1 MAKGQNPGPQLTP
14 ALMEPG
20 LIIRHGFNLGEA
32 DRIVQFEGFLDRDAA
47 LSEIH
52 HMCDTMRKAGNR
64 QKAAHTLPHMRRHLA
79 EMEYVCNDNK
89 RRLAELD
96 AGEKAMDEARSV
108 KRDELRMQLQNA
120 VARAEDDHR
129 QSGRRGDFKAPASVT
144 SRPLASLQ
152 VLDEAEQKEHAENK
166 ATRTTLSYEIKDGE
180 RGERAIARQK
190 DLIAEYEG
198 WLRGEDATDE

>member
-1 MAKGQNPGPQLTP
+1 MAKGQTPAPQMTP

-47 LSEIH
+47 LSEINH
-52 HMCDTMRKAGNR
+52 LCDVMRKAGNR
-64 QKAAHTLPHMRRHLA
+64 QKAAHTLPHLRRHL
-79 EMEYVCNDNK
+79 EDMEYVYNDNK

-96 AGEKAMDEARSV
+96 AGEKAMDEARAQ
-108 KRDELRMQLQNA
+108 KRDELRQQLQDA
-120 VARAEDDHR
+120 IARAEDEHHR
-129 QSGRRGDFKAPASVT
+129 TGRRGEFKAPASVT
-144 SRPLASLQ
+144 GRPLASLQ
-152 VLDEAEQKEHAENK
+152 VLDEAETKEHNENAAQR
-166 ATRTTLSYEIKDGE
+166 ATLKHEIIDGE

-198 WLRGEDATDE
+198 WLRGEDAAGE

>member
-1 MAKGQNPGPQLTP
+1 MAKPQTPGPQMTP

-47 LSEIH
+47 LSEINH
-52 HMCDTMRKAGNR
+52 LCDTMRKAGNR
-64 QKAAHTLPHMRRHLA
+64 QKAAHALPHLRRHL
-79 EMEYVCNDNK
+79 EDMEYVLNDNK

-96 AGEKAMDEARSV
+96 AGEKAMDEARAA
-108 KRDELRMQLQNA
+108 KRDELQTELQNA
-120 VARAEDDHR
+120 VARAQDDHVT
-129 QSGRRGDFKAPASVT
+129 SGRRGEFKVPASVT
-144 SRPLASLQ
+144 SRPMASLQ
-152 VLDEAEQKEHAENK
+152 VLDEAEAKGHAENA
-166 ATRTTLSYEIKDGE
+166 ATRATLNHEISDGE

-198 WLRGEDATDE
+198 WLRGEDATSE